1 MFIIQLLDI
10 LFFIISSITVL
21 YLLFFSFAA
30 FFKKNDAY
38 HNTKARH
45 RFAVLIPAYKDDDY
59 IIPTVRSVM
68 RQDYP
73 IDCYEIV
80 VIADHLHP
88 DTILSL
94 SQLPITLVQAN
105 FIKSSKTKALKAAT
119 SILNE
124 NNYDIAVILNA
135 DNLVDT
141 DYLIKINDT
150 FEAGSI
156 AIQSHRVR
164 QERSTNISVIDAVAD
179 EINNTITRLG
189 HVALGLSSSLNG
201 SGMAFDYSWFNENI
215 NKLSDE
221 EDEKALESLLLK
233 DRIFIDYL
241 DDANIYATKIG
252 GKKKFYTQRRNWIHS
267 HYNSFF
273 GNIKNLPSAIVSGN
287 LDYAD
292 RIIQWGIF
300 PRSIMFIITIFF
312 STILLFIEWSLS
324 IKWFILFILLLFSM
338 ALATPDYLVDNK
350 FNKSMKAI
358 PLIGLSALINILF
371 KKRNHYD

>member
-1 MFIIQLLDI
+1 
-10 LFFIISSITVL
+10 
-21 YLLFFSFAA
+21 
-30 FFKKNDAY
+30 
-38 HNTKARH
+38 
-45 RFAVLIPAYKDDDY
+45 
-59 IIPTVRSVM
+59 M

-141 DYLIKINDT
+141 DYLIKINET

-252 GKKKFYTQRRNWIHS
+252 GKNKFYTQRRNWIHS
-267 HYNSFF
+267 HYSSFF

-287 LDYAD
+287 FDYAD

-358 PLIGLSALINILF
+358 PIIALSALINLLF

>member
-30 FFKKNDAY
+30 FFKKKDAY

-150 FEAGSI
+150 FDAGSI

-252 GKKKFYTQRRNWIHS
+252 GKNKFYTQRRNWIHS
-267 HYNSFF
+267 HYSSFF

-287 LDYAD
+287 FDYAD

-358 PLIGLSALINILF
+358 PIIALSALINLLF

>member
-252 GKKKFYTQRRNWIHS
+252 GKNKFYTQRRNWIHS
-267 HYNSFF
+267 HYSSFF

-287 LDYAD
+287 FDYAD

-358 PLIGLSALINILF
+358 PIIALSALINLLF

>member
-30 FFKKNDAY
+30 FFKKKDAY

-141 DYLIKINDT
+141 DYLIKINET

-252 GKKKFYTQRRNWIHS
+252 GKNKFYTQRRNWIHS
-267 HYNSFF
+267 HYSSFF

-287 LDYAD
+287 FDYAD

-358 PLIGLSALINILF
+358 PIIALSALINLLF

>member
-141 DYLIKINDT
+141 DYLIKINET

-252 GKKKFYTQRRNWIHS
+252 GKNKFYTQRRNWIHS
-267 HYNSFF
+267 HYSSFF

-287 LDYAD
+287 FDYAD

-358 PLIGLSALINILF
+358 PIIALSALINLLF

>member
-150 FEAGSI
+150 FDAGSI

-252 GKKKFYTQRRNWIHS
+252 GKNKFYTQRRNWIHS
-267 HYNSFF
+267 HYSSFF

-287 LDYAD
+287 FDYAD

-358 PLIGLSALINILF
+358 PIIALSALINLLF

>member
-30 FFKKNDAY
+30 FFKKKDAY

-252 GKKKFYTQRRNWIHS
+252 GKNKFYTQRRNWIHS
-267 HYNSFF
+267 HYSSFF

-287 LDYAD
+287 FDYAD

-358 PLIGLSALINILF
+358 PIIALSALINLLF

>member
-141 DYLIKINDT
+141 DYLIKINET

-252 GKKKFYTQRRNWIHS
+252 GKNKFYTQRRNWIHS
-267 HYNSFF
+267 HYSSFF

-287 LDYAD
+287 FDYAD

>member
-30 FFKKNDAY
+30 FFKKKDAY

-45 RFAVLIPAYKDDDY
+45 RFAILIPAYKDDDY

-119 SILNE
+119 YILNE

-141 DYLIKINDT
+141 DYLIKINET

-179 EINNTITRLG
+179 EINNTI
-189 HVALGLSSSLNG
+189 NG
-201 SGMAFDYSWFNENI
+201 Y
-215 NKLSDE
+215 
-221 EDEKALESLLLK
+221 LK
-233 DRIFIDYL
+233 
-241 DDANIYATKIG
+241 
-252 GKKKFYTQRRNWIHS
+252 
-267 HYNSFF
+267 
-273 GNIKNLPSAIVSGN
+273 
-287 LDYAD
+287 
-292 RIIQWGIF
+292 
-300 PRSIMFIITIFF
+300 
-312 STILLFIEWSLS
+312 
-324 IKWFILFILLLFSM
+324 
-338 ALATPDYLVDNK
+338 
-350 FNKSMKAI
+350 
-358 PLIGLSALINILF
+358 NILSF
-371 KKRNHYD
+371 